1 MLARLANLSL
11 LTNISERPS
20 MSRRTQP
27 PMSNGNCGHVSP
39 VLVEELGGGK
49 QRAKCLQCGEC
60 GEVRE
65 GTEEA
70 LRALR
75 DRARER
81 DEAQSA

>member
-1 MLARLANLSL
+1 MLARVAKLRSLPNLREGS
-11 LTNISERPS
+11 T

-27 PMSNGNCGHVSP
+27 PMSYWKCGHFSS
-39 VLVEELGGGK
+39 VLVEEVEGGK
-49 QRAKCLQCGEC
+49 KRAKCLLCREC
-60 GEVRE
+60 GEMRE

-75 DRARER
+75 DRARQR

>member
-1 MLARLANLSL
+1 VM
-11 LTNISERPS
+11 
-20 MSRRTQP
+20 
-27 PMSNGNCGHVSP
+27 
-39 VLVEELGGGK
+39 VEEIGGTK
-49 QRAKCLQCGEC
+49 KRAKCLQCGEC